1 MPFEKGKIPKGAKP
15 FKKNDDRINTDG
27 RPVGSKNRATLVRE
41 IIQATTKQK
50 NELTGKKESI
60 EYQYAMVA
68 RLVKKV
74 LDDGD
79 VQAFRELMD
88 SAYGKNADVTEIDLT
103 HREEVDYT
111 QLSDQALD
119 EIISADKRKEGTS

>member
-1 MPFEKGKIPKGAKP
+1 MPFEKGKIPEGAKP
-15 FKKNDDRINTDG
+15 FKKGDERINTDG
-27 RPVGSKNRATLVRE
+27 RPTGSKNRATLVRE
-41 IIQATTKQK
+41 IIQVVSNQK
-50 NELTGKKESI
+50 NELTGKEEPI

-88 SAYGKNADVTEIDLT
+88 SAYGKNADITEIDLT
-103 HREEVDYT
+103 HREQIDYSK
-111 QLSDQALD
+111 LSDEALD
-119 EIISADKRKEGTS
+119 EIISASKHTTGES

>member
-15 FKKNDDRINTDG
+15 FKKGDERINTDG
-27 RPVGSKNRATLVRE
+27 RTKGSKNRSTLVKG
-41 IIQATTKQK
+41 IIQTIANQ
-50 NELTGKKESI
+50 NNDLTGKQESI

-68 RLVKKV
+68 RLVRKV

-88 SAYGKNADVTEIDLT
+88 SAYGKNADVTELSG
-103 HREEVDYT
+103 EVAIKKIQRTIVDPVN
-111 QLSDQALD
+111 
-119 EIISADKRKEGTS
+119 E

>member
-15 FKKNDDRINTDG
+15 FKKGDERINTDG
-27 RPVGSKNRATLVRE
+27 RPTGSKNRATLVRE
-41 IIQATTKQK
+41 IIQAVSNQK
-50 NELTGKKESI
+50 NELTGKEESI

-88 SAYGKNADVTEIDLT
+88 SAYGKNADITEIDLT
-103 HREEVDYT
+103 HREQVDYSK
-111 QLSDQALD
+111 LSDEALD
-119 EIISADKRKEGTS
+119 EIISASKHSASES